1 MSHQHGI
8 DAAGKIALE
17 AEVAT
22 QQHGYGIGKQQQQ
35 GRQHLSLQTE
45 MQQNHRGYDVSYA
58 NGLQGVDVYFQGG
71 YIEREDIALHHHAKC
86 KKDEEPTKHL
96 TIGLRERKMSSSST
110 PHIARQC
117 KRHGGSAHE
126 KEEGHHEVPK
136 AETVPR
142 LMVEMVQYG
151 MGRRSVHLV
160 EKGPQHRLQKDEEEK
175 VEASE
180 DIERSQTSGF

>member
-17 AEVAT
+17 AEVAA
-22 QQHGYGIGKQQQQ
+22 QQHRYGIGKQQQQ
-35 GRQHLSLQTE
+35 GGRHLSAQTE
-45 MQQNHRGYDVSYA
+45 MEQNHRSNDVPYA
-58 NGLQGVDVYFQGG
+58 DGLQGVDVNFQGG

-86 KKDEEPTKHL
+86 EKDEEPTKHL
-96 TIGLRERKMSSSST
+96 AISLRERQLASYSSFAT
-110 PHIARQC
+110 HIARQC
-117 KRHGGSAHE
+117 KGHGGSAHE

-160 EKGPQHRLQKDEEEK
+160 EKGPQHRLQEDEEEK
-175 VEASE
+175 VEAS
-180 DIERSQTSGF
+180 